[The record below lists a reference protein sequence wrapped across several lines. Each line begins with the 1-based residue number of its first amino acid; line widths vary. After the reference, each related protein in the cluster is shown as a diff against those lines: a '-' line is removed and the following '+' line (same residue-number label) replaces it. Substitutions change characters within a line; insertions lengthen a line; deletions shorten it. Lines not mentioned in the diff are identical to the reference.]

1 MFFLNTMQQLYNC
14 KPVHC
19 KFESSKQLK
28 VHEFQINQSSIYPNK
43 QKNSV
48 QDFDKKYNTSVS
60 SN

>member
-1 MFFLNTMQQLYNC
+1 MQQLYNC